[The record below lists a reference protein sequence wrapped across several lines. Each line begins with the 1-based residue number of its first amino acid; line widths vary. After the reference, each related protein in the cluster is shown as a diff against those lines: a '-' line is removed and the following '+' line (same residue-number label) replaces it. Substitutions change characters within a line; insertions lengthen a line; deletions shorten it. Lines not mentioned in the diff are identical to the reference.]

1 MSYSRELGGGR
12 RGKKNEIKH
21 RFYIA
26 AFFFFLITIR
36 KLQRSIDRMGW
47 KEAVILGVYQSP
59 YLFDMQPS

>member
-26 AFFFFLITIR
+26 AFFFLITIR